1 MNPKLSAKITL
12 WCNRIVALA
21 VLVLIFFFPKLLEW
35 YQGLRPLGLHG
46 AAAVFFGFYLCVP
59 VMLYAL
65 WCIDRLVSN
74 VLAEKIFIQA
84 NVRYI
89 RRIRW
94 CCAGVSLIC
103 LPAAFFYQPLIFMVV
118 IMAFLA
124 LVVSVVKNVIAA
136 AVALQEENDL
146 TI

>member
-21 VLVLIFFFPKLLEW
+21 VLVLIFFFPRLLGW

-59 VMLYAL
+59 VVLYAL

-136 AVALQEENDL
+136 AVALQEESDL